1 MPQTERNDKRSA
13 SGTSPEAAEK
23 ALKERDRLFRNYRL
37 LKRQHRHTLYAEHPQ
52 GWRLKQF
59 ALHLQRFRLPDAA
72 EFLSYIKEEN
82 RSWLLTA
89 PPELRAEALSLV
101 NERIMRIRTREGMLP
116 LDDPL
121 PFGEEDDSVWQLAKQ
136 ELT

>member
-1 MPQTERNDKRSA
+1 MPPTNEQRPSPKGSSGAAQER
-13 SGTSPEAAEK
+13 AEK
-23 ALKERDRLFRNYRL
+23 ALKERAQLNAAYRRAKSAHRRELYEHEPRL
-37 LKRQHRHTLYAEHPQ
+37 RQFGLTLNRYQ
-52 GWRLKQF
+52 M
-59 ALHLQRFRLPDAA
+59 PDAA
-72 EFLSYIKEEN
+72 AFLTYVREEN

-101 NERIMRIRTREGMLP
+101 NERIQRIRQGRGLVP

-121 PFGEEDDSVWQLAKQ
+121 PDEDDDVWQLCKQ